1 MSSLPSEAE
10 ASKILDDERSGQA
23 VMEDFLEGRADAL
36 GFIDPESD
44 DDAPDASLQNDA
56 AALMAAPTREGI
68 DGPAAAPTAAEA
80 EDVVDHEARAALL
93 ERLLEASQKDLR
105 AAEAKVDSANR
116 RAQGFRALLAD
127 AKSRHSRQ
135 EQELAEL
142 RASKNLA
149 CELLAAL
156 KRQLGAEEF
165 ARITTSIP
173 KGHPRPRARAC
184 TRSLFASHDADEADA
199 ERECGEAPGEGF
211 ACARRWPRASRV
223 RTHRTRDDGGT
234 PALKASTT

>member
-1 MSSLPSEAE
+1 
-10 ASKILDDERSGQA
+10 
-23 VMEDFLEGRADAL
+23 MESFLEGEVEAL
-36 GFIDPESD
+36 GLDSDDD
-44 DDAPDASLQNDA
+44 DDAPDASSQNEA
-56 AALMAAPTREGI
+56 APRVAAPTREGI
-68 DGPAAAPTAAEA
+68 AGPAAAPTAAEA

-105 AAEAKVDSANR
+105 AAVAKVDSANR

-165 ARITTSIP
+165 ARITTSNRRAI
-173 KGHPRPRARAC
+173 RARAPAP
-184 TRSLFASHDADEADA
+184 TPAPRSPLATPTKRTPRENVEKRQAKAS
-199 ERECGEAPGEGF
+199 P
-211 ACARRWPRASRV
+211 AR
-223 RTHRTRDDGGT
+223 DGG
-234 PALKASTT
+234 PVHLE

>member
-23 VMEDFLEGRADAL
+23 VMEDFLEGQADAL

-105 AAEAKVDSANR
+105 AAVAKVDSANR

-149 CELLAAL
+149 CELLAAVR
-156 KRQLGAEEF
+156 RQLGAEQF
-165 ARITTSIP
+165 ARVTTSN
-173 KGHPRPRARAC
+173 RRAM
-184 TRSLFASHDADEADA
+184 
-199 ERECGEAPGEGF
+199 
-211 ACARRWPRASRV
+211 
-223 RTHRTRDDGGT
+223 RTRAPAPAPAPHSPLTTPTKQTPRENVEKRQAKASPARDGG
-234 PALKASTT
+234 PVHLE

>member
-1 MSSLPSEAE
+1 MDS
-10 ASKILDDERSGQA
+10 
-23 VMEDFLEGRADAL
+23 FLEGQVEAL
-36 GFIDPESD
+36 GLDSD
-44 DDAPDASLQNDA
+44 DEDASSARSQNDA
-56 AALMAAPTREGI
+56 APFVAAPPREGI
-68 DGPAAAPTAAEA
+68 AGPAAAPTAAEA

-105 AAEAKVDSANR
+105 AAVAKVDSANR

-165 ARITTSIP
+165 ARITTSNRRAI
-173 KGHPRPRARAC
+173 RARAPAPAPAPC
-184 TRSLFASHDADEADA
+184 SPLTTPTKRTPRENVEKRQAKAS
-199 ERECGEAPGEGF
+199 P
-211 ACARRWPRASRV
+211 AR
-223 RTHRTRDDGGT
+223 DGG
-234 PALKASTT
+234 PVHLE